1 MDERTKQ
8 VLVCLLYT
16 SREAMKLGD
25 RVLVMEQGKI
35 AQCDTPENVKKNPA
49 DEFVKELIG

>member
-1 MDERTKQ
+1 MLQ
-8 VLVCLLYT
+8 
-16 SREAMKLGD
+16 AIG
-25 RVLVMEQGKI
+25 QGKI